1 MSRIVI
7 VGLGYVGLPLAVRAA
22 EMGHHVIGLDT
33 DRKKLMSLRNS
44 VSPIE
49 DVSDERLSAVWK
61 SNNFIPMQA
70 WSPDDRSSRQKIGF
84 DLAIIAVP
92 TPMRGKLPDLSYVEA
107 AGRIIGHVLQ
117 FGTAVVLESTT
128 YPGTTEG
135 LLKDILEEE
144 SGLLAGRDFHLGFS
158 PERIDPGSTKYTL
171 ENTPKLVSAT
181 TPEGLKMIQGF
192 YDSIVERT
200 VPVSS
205 PKIAEMTKLFE
216 NIQANVN
223 IALINEMA
231 EICHDLDIDVHEMI
245 EASMTKGHSMARW
258 VPGPGTG
265 GHCLP
270 IDPLYLSW
278 LTETKLGRPFRFGNL
293 ADSVNKSRPNYVV
306 NRAEALLL
314 DKGMSLAGARILI
327 LGTAYK
333 ANVGDIREAP
343 AFDVV
348 SELLA
353 RGAYVK
359 VCDPHVTNWTRT
371 PVVSIEDLHSE
382 IGTFQLSILVTDHKA
397 FDYNKIRIE
406 ADLVLDCRNAFQSAS
421 NVVPL

>member
-1 MSRIVI
+1 MSRIVV

-33 DRKKLMSLRNS
+33 DRQKLIALRNS
-44 VSPIE
+44 ISPIE
-49 DVSDERLSAVWK
+49 DVSDERLSAVWL
-61 SNNFIPMQA
+61 NGNFVPMQA
-70 WSPDDRSSRQKIGF
+70 WSPEDRTSRQKIGF

-117 FGTAVVLESTT
+117 LGTAVVLESTT

-181 TPEGLKMIQGF
+181 TPKGLKVIQAF
-192 YDSIVERT
+192 YDTIVERT

-258 VPGPGTG
+258 VPGLVG

-278 LTETKLGRPFRFGNL
+278 LTETKLGRRFRFGDL
-293 ADSVNKSRPNYVV
+293 ADSINKNRPIYVV
-306 NRAEALLL
+306 NRAEALLI
-314 DKGMSLAGARILI
+314 DKGMSLAGARVLI

-333 ANVGDIREAP
+333 PNVGDIRESS
-343 AFDVV
+343 AFVIVD
-348 SELLA
+348 ELLA

-359 VCDPHVTNWTRT
+359 VCDPHVTNWIKT
-371 PVVSIEDLHSE
+371 PVVSLEDLHSE
-382 IGTFQLSILVTDHKA
+382 IGTFQLSILVTDHEA

-406 ADLVLDCRNAFQSAS
+406 ADLILDCRNAFPPSD